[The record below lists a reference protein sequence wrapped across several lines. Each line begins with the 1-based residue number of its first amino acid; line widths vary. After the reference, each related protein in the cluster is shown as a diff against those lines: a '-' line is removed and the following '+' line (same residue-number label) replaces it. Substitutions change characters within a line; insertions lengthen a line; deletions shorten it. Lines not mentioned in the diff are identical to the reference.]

1 MTTIYLIRHAEADGN
16 LYRRAHGWYDSV
28 ITDRGYRQIAALA
41 KRFASTH
48 FDAVYSSDR
57 RRTMTTALSVYKT
70 HGLPLVTTPRV
81 REIGIGVWE
90 DHPWAELERTDGEQ
104 LERFN
109 TDAAH
114 WHVAG
119 GEYLPDVRERMIG
132 ALREIAEAHPNG
144 TAAVFS
150 HGMAIRLTVGFD
162 LSGAERTLLEKYR
175 SLSPIGRD
183 TVRSVTDA
191 LCDYRDE
198 LTEERGGKREP
209 RLIPLYNSPAAAGY
223 AAPVLD
229 EDFTYI
235 PADESVPRGA
245 DFAVRIQGDSM
256 EPYIHD
262 KSVVY
267 VNRDPL
273 ADGDVGIFCVDG
285 AMLCKQYHR
294 DALGMTYLFSLNR
307 ARADADVVLTST
319 GTRSLA
325 CFGRVMLPHRLAV
338 PQL

>member
-1 MTTIYLIRHAEADGN
+1 MVSKLLEPFIGGAFHELPRSTQGAP
-16 LYRRAHGWYDSV
+16 
-28 ITDRGYRQIAALA
+28 RGLRPDARGTGPSSSAFPPA
-41 KRFASTH
+41 PSATMRPAS
-48 FDAVYSSDR
+48 ASP
-57 RRTMTTALSVYKT
+57 RRTCCCGCSTRCAL
-70 HGLPLVTTPRV
+70 TP
-81 REIGIGVWE
+81 
-90 DHPWAELERTDGEQ
+90 TSSS
-104 LERFN
+104 
-109 TDAAH
+109 AA
-114 WHVAG
+114 A
-119 GEYLPDVRERMIG
+119 
-132 ALREIAEAHPNG
+132 
-144 TAAVFS
+144 TAAAAS
-150 HGMAIRLTVGFD
+150 ISPGPSARCWKNT
-162 LSGAERTLLEKYR
+162 AR
-175 SLSPIGRD
+175 SLPSGRD

-285 AMLCKQYHR
+285 AIPLQAVPPRCAGHGLPFLPQPRPRRRGRRAQLHRHAQPCLLRPR
-294 DALGMTYLFSLNR
+294 DAAAPPRGPAAVASLIFCAKNELFAREGLESFTTR
-307 ARADADVVLTST
+307 AYNSNSVKSRK
-319 GTRSLA
+319 RK
-325 CFGRVMLPHRLAV
+325 RIP
-338 PQL
+338 P

>member
-1 MTTIYLIRHAEADGN
+1 M
-16 LYRRAHGWYDSV
+16 
-28 ITDRGYRQIAALA
+28 
-41 KRFASTH
+41 
-48 FDAVYSSDR
+48 
-57 RRTMTTALSVYKT
+57 
-70 HGLPLVTTPRV
+70 
-81 REIGIGVWE
+81 
-90 DHPWAELERTDGEQ
+90 
-104 LERFN
+104 
-109 TDAAH
+109 
-114 WHVAG
+114 
-119 GEYLPDVRERMIG
+119 
-132 ALREIAEAHPNG
+132 
-144 TAAVFS
+144 
-150 HGMAIRLTVGFD
+150 
-162 LSGAERTLLEKYR
+162 
-175 SLSPIGRD
+175 
-183 TVRSVTDA
+183 RSVTDA

-262 KSVVY
+262 ESVVY

-319 GTRSLA
+319 GHAQPCLLRPRDAAAPPRGPAAVASLIFCAKNELFAREGLESFTTRAYNSNSVKS
-325 CFGRVMLPHRLAV
+325 RKRKRIP
-338 PQL
+338 P